1 MSLKSDFA
9 IEVSIIWQ
17 EHPTSSF
24 DSMTE
29 KTKLN
34 DYVRHV
40 LGIVKKC

>member
-9 IEVSIIWQ
+9 IEVINSVRASIIWQ
-17 EHPTSSF
+17 YTLHRSF

-34 DYVRHV
+34 D
-40 LGIVKKC
+40 